1 MVCRLF
7 AAFALFGVALFAAPA
22 SAKNL
27 DPVKPVM
34 DCAALARAVI
44 APPGEAPARIQTA
57 AIVSDDGTDVG
68 RLAPYC
74 DVKGY
79 VAPAVKFE
87 LRLPMAAWTQRL
99 LFTGCG
105 GFCGNVRISVRAA
118 EGC

>member
-1 MVCRLF
+1 MDRRLF
-7 AAFALFGVALFAAPA
+7 AAFAMLSVVLFAARA
-22 SAKNL
+22 SAIIL
-27 DPVKPVM
+27 DPVQPVM

-44 APPGEAPARIQTA
+44 APAGEAPARIQTA
-57 AIVSDDGTDVG
+57 AVVSDDGP
-68 RLAPYC
+68 APYC

-87 LRLPMAAWTQRL
+87 LRLPMTAWTQRL

-118 EGC
+118 E